1 MTLSRFLRDYLYVP
15 LGGNRKGTTRRY
27 LNLFVTMLLGGLW
40 HGAGWT
46 FVVWGGLHGL
56 YLIVNHGWR
65 ALRGR
70 LGQDLN
76 RTTPHGRALAR
87 LITFVAVVAGW
98 VFFRAASL
106 DDALA
111 VLRGMAGF
119 NGVSLPAALGTQLGP
134 WSRAALEHLGV
145 AFHLGGGAQFVFQYL
160 WIVALLPLVML
171 APNTQEILGRFQ
183 PALNFRVPQM
193 STRLAWRL
201 TPGWGALV
209 ATVTV
214 CGLLALSRVSE
225 FLYYQF

>member
-1 MTLSRFLRDYLYVP
+1 M
-15 LGGNRKGTTRRY
+15 
-27 LNLFVTMLLGGLW
+27 
-40 HGAGWT
+40 
-46 FVVWGGLHGL
+46 
-56 YLIVNHGWR
+56 
-65 ALRGR
+65 
-70 LGQDLN
+70 
-76 RTTPHGRALAR
+76 
-87 LITFVAVVAGW
+87 
-98 VFFRAASL
+98 FFRAASL

-111 VLRGMAGF
+111 ILRGMAGF
-119 NGVSLPAALGTQLGP
+119 NGVSLPAALGAHLGP

-183 PALNFRVPQM
+183 PALNFRVPQV

-201 TPGWGALV
+201 TPGWAALV